1 MLTIKTII
9 AQTYANWSEAVKAK
23 VGDNYS
29 IENSATV
36 SKMPYASLFFPG
48 VSGDAYDLEGG
59 EGTVIPSVQIDIYT
73 NGQKALTSAYEIDE
87 LSHAAMLK
95 MRYRRTTGPEFVQS
109 TDPSIKRL
117 TSRYSRVIGFGDSLT
132 AQDGTG

>member
-1 MLTIKTII
+1 MTILDIVEK
-9 AQTYANWSEAVKAK
+9 TYALWGEAVSKK

-29 IENSATV
+29 MENSTTV